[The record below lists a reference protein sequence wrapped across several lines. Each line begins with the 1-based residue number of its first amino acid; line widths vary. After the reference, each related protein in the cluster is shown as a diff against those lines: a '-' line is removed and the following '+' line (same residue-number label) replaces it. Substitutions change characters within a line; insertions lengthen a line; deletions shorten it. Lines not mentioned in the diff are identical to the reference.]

1 MFIHKLQTSCI
12 SWLSRF
18 SGSLRPPCSILIS
31 VVRVISSAAHMLCLA
46 AFTIHTYWIRIHFA
60 AHSNTSFNPN
70 KWGKLQSKAKSLV
83 WAALGV
89 VGLCV
94 KLIEEYLVCEML
106 QLSQQTSH
114 FPPSPSSLGALLRRI
129 QSALCPLSTR
139 FFGLV
144 ATDLS
149 ELGWWCNYALAS
161 LASNRF
167 ECQHSVCLVVG
178 YSLVIH

>member
-18 SGSLRPPCSILIS
+18 SGSLYLSPAPFLS

-46 AFTIHTYWIRIHFA
+46 MFTIRTYWIRIHFA

-106 QLSQQTSH
+106 QLSQQTFHSR
-114 FPPSPSSLGALLRRI
+114 PPPPLGRNSGVFKVRSAHSRRGSLGSSRL
-129 QSALCPLSTR
+129 T
-139 FFGLV
+139 
-144 ATDLS
+144 
-149 ELGWWCNYALAS
+149 
-161 LASNRF
+161 
-167 ECQHSVCLVVG
+167 CL
-178 YSLVIH
+178 SLVGDVITRWQAWEATGLSANTACA